1 MPAASHGEGR
11 HFALPGVDRFYAGAA
26 AGRRRSARAEG
37 GRMLEPR
44 NRRRSTLDR
53 LDDGLLVVAGIVG
66 VLLVLQVVSWVVG
79 TVLFVIKLAVVA
91 AVVFVIL
98 RVLAAVRRNGP
109 PAPSV

>member
-1 MPAASHGEGR
+1 
-11 HFALPGVDRFYAGAA
+11 
-26 AGRRRSARAEG
+26 
-37 GRMLEPR
+37 MLEPR

-98 RVLAAVRRNGP
+98 RVLAALRRN
-109 PAPSV
+109 

>member
-1 MPAASHGEGR
+1 
-11 HFALPGVDRFYAGAA
+11 
-26 AGRRRSARAEG
+26 
-37 GRMLEPR
+37 MLEPR

-66 VLLVLQVVSWVVG
+66 VRLVLQVVSSVVG

-98 RVLAAVRRNGP
+98 RVLAALRRN
-109 PAPSV
+109 